1 MQILNLAAC
10 SIIKI
15 SRSHLKPHINL
26 HTAEE
31 AIFKTITFTRRRAVQ
46 PYDLDGRMATI
57 LNQLW
62 FSNNAFKGKD
72 GVEDGLQLLCRTRV
86 VRSWHFPL

>member
-1 MQILNLAAC
+1 MQMLNLAAC
-10 SIIKI
+10 AIIKI

-26 HTAEE
+26 HVAEE
-31 AIFKTITFTRRRAVQ
+31 AIFKTITFTRRRALQ
-46 PYDLDGRMATI
+46 PNDLDGKMATV

-86 VRSWHFPL
+86 VR